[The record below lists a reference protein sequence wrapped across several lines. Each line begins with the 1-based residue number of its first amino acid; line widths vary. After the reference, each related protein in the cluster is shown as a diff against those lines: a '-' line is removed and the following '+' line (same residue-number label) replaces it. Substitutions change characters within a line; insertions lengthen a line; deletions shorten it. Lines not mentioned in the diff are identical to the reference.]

1 MGNQATNASLDRYR
15 GSILGLAVG
24 DALGAPVE
32 FKRPGSFEP
41 VTDMTS
47 GGAFG
52 LRPGQWT
59 DDTSLAL
66 CLAESL
72 VEMNGFD
79 LVDQLD
85 RYVRWYRQGHLS
97 STGECFDIG
106 NTTKMALNHY
116 EMTKERYSGPTDPST
131 AGNGSIMRLAPVP
144 LAYAKDFATAV
155 EKSGESSKTTHGASE
170 AVDSCRY
177 LGGLIAASVTG
188 VDKTELLSKRYSQK
202 PGYWTENPLGEK
214 VDAIANGSFK
224 EKSPPEINGSGYVI
238 DCLEAALWAFYK
250 TESFGD
256 GCLLAVNLGDDADT
270 TGAVYGQ
277 LAGAYYGASG
287 IPKNWLRVL
296 THQPLV
302 QSFAD
307 RLYELSISI

>member
-1 MGNQATNASLDRYR
+1 MNLDRYR

-32 FKRPGSFEP
+32 FKRPGSFKP
-41 VTDMTS
+41 VTTMTS

-72 VEMNGFD
+72 VETNGFD
-79 LVDQLD
+79 LIDQLE
-85 RYVRWYRQGHLS
+85 RYVRWYRDGHLS

-116 EMTKERYSGPTDPST
+116 EETKEPYSGPTGLAT

-144 LAYAKDFATAV
+144 LAYAKDFGVAV
-155 EKSGESSKTTHGASE
+155 ERSGESSKTTHGALE

-177 LGGLIAASVTG
+177 LGGLIAASATG
-188 VDKTELLSKRYSQK
+188 VDKTEFLSKRYSQK
-202 PGYWTENPLGEK
+202 PGYWTENPLCQN

-224 EKSPPEINGSGYVI
+224 EKSPPEIKGSGYVI

-287 IPKNWLRVL
+287 IPDKWLQAL
-296 THQPLV
+296 THQKLV
-302 QSFAD
+302 QSFGD
-307 RLYELSISI
+307 RLYELSISVLP

>member
-1 MGNQATNASLDRYR
+1 MSLDRYR

-32 FKRPGSFEP
+32 FKHPGSFEP
-41 VTDMTS
+41 VTDMS
-47 GGAFG
+47 PGGAFG

-72 VEMNGFD
+72 VETNGFD
-79 LVDQLD
+79 LIDQLE
-85 RYVRWYRQGHLS
+85 RYVRWYRDGHLS

-106 NTTKMALNHY
+106 NTTKMALNDY
-116 EMTKERYSGPTDPST
+116 EETKEPYSGPTGPAT

-144 LAYAKDFATAV
+144 LAYAKDFGVAV
-155 EKSGESSKTTHGASE
+155 ERSGESSKTTHGALE

-177 LGGLIAASVTG
+177 LGGLIAASATG
-188 VDKTELLSKRYSQK
+188 VDKTEFLSKRYSQK
-202 PGYWTENPLGEK
+202 PGYWTENPLCEK

-224 EKSPPEINGSGYVI
+224 EKSPPEIKGSGYVI

-287 IPKNWLRVL
+287 IPVEWLRTL
-296 THQPLV
+296 TLQPLV
-302 QSFAD
+302 ESFAD
-307 RLYELSISI
+307 RLHELSVSISS

>member
-1 MGNQATNASLDRYR
+1 MNLDRYR

-32 FKRPGSFEP
+32 FKRPGSFKP
-41 VTDMTS
+41 VTTMTS

-72 VEMNGFD
+72 VETNGFD
-79 LVDQLD
+79 LIDQLE
-85 RYVRWYRQGHLS
+85 RYVRWYRDGHLS

-116 EMTKERYSGPTDPST
+116 EETKEPYSGPTGPAT

-144 LAYAKDFATAV
+144 LAYAKDFGVAV
-155 EKSGESSKTTHGASE
+155 ERSGESSKTTHGALE

-177 LGGLIAASVTG
+177 LGGLIAASATG
-188 VDKTELLSKRYSQK
+188 VDKTEFLSKRYSQK
-202 PGYWTENPLGEK
+202 PGYWTENPLCQN

-224 EKSPPEINGSGYVI
+224 EKSPPEIKGSGYVI

-287 IPKNWLRVL
+287 IPKKWLRTL
-296 THQPLV
+296 TLQPLV

-307 RLYELSISI
+307 RLYELSVSI

>member
-1 MGNQATNASLDRYR
+1 MNTLKDRFIGALAGLACGDAVGTTVEFSPR
-15 GSILGLAVG
+15 GSFA
-24 DALGAPVE
+24 
-32 FKRPGSFEP
+32 P
-41 VTDMTS
+41 VTDMT
-47 GGAFG
+47 GNGPFNLKA
-52 LRPGQWT
+52 GQWT

-72 VEMNGFD
+72 VETNDFD
-79 LVDQLD
+79 LIDQLD
-85 RYVRWYRQGHLS
+85 RYIRWYREGHLS

-116 EMTKERYSGPTDPST
+116 EETKEPYSGPTGPAT

-144 LAYAKDFATAV
+144 LAYAKDFGVAV
-155 EKSGESSKTTHGASE
+155 ERSGESSKTNNGALE

-177 LGGLIAASVTG
+177 LGGLIAASATG
-188 VDKTELLSKRYSQK
+188 VDKTEFLSKRYSQK
-202 PGYWTENPLGEK
+202 PGYWTENPLCQN

-224 EKSPPEINGSGYVI
+224 EKSPPEIKGSGYVI

-287 IPKNWLRVL
+287 IPAEWLRVL
-296 THQPLV
+296 TLQPLV

-307 RLYELSISI
+307 RLYELSVSI